1 MPTVFYS
8 SLLTVLILA
17 CTLPACS
24 QSKKQNQPSTDS
36 LKKTMTA
43 TTAPKMKV
51 EIWSDIMCPF
61 CYIGKRHYEEAL
73 RQFPDSNHIEIEWH
87 SFQLDPTIPKE
98 AQKTDVYQYLAER
111 KGMSVAQSRSMHDNV
126 VAMAKS
132 AGLTYNFDKAVV
144 ANSFDAHRVI
154 QLAKTKGLG
163 DEIEERLFKAYFTE
177 GQDFSNHETLVKLGH
192 EVGLAEADIREVLNS
207 NRFTTEVKQD
217 IAEAGSIGVQGVPFF
232 VFDRKF
238 AVSGAQPSQAFLETL
253 KKSFAGWRKSNPVL
267 EHVVSDGPVCTPD
280 GECK

>member
-1 MPTVFYS
+1 
-8 SLLTVLILA
+8 
-17 CTLPACS
+17 
-24 QSKKQNQPSTDS
+24 
-36 LKKTMTA
+36 
-43 TTAPKMKV
+43 
-51 EIWSDIMCPF
+51 
-61 CYIGKRHYEEAL
+61 
-73 RQFPDSNHIEIEWH
+73 
-87 SFQLDPTIPKE
+87 
-98 AQKTDVYQYLAER
+98 
-111 KGMSVAQSRSMHDNV
+111 
-126 VAMAKS
+126 
-132 AGLTYNFDKAVV
+132 
-144 ANSFDAHRVI
+144 
-154 QLAKTKGLG
+154 
-163 DEIEERLFKAYFTE
+163 
-177 GQDFSNHETLVKLGH
+177 VKLGH